1 FRYIYGGILSL
12 NEQDTSDILKILA
25 AADELC
31 LQELIDYLQG
41 YLIENK
47 SEWIEQNFELTHR
60 ISFQSNNLLEIQ
72 QFCTNLMA
80 KSPEIIFDSFDF
92 TSLPETSLIKLIERD
107 DLQMKEVEVW
117 DRVLEWG
124 LAQNSTLISD
134 PDTWTD
140 DDYRMMENTL
150 QRCLPLIRFFSLSSK
165 EFLQNIDPYKKLLNS
180 QLYKDLLN
188 SYMNPDSIPNDNIS
202 LPRNIH
208 IDEVIDSTIVSLNI
222 VSIIS
227 RWIDKVDVNRKF
239 SYLRE
244 LYLPYKFKL
253 LLRGSRDGF
262 TAKQFHTLCDDKL
275 ITVTFIKIEGAEEII
290 GGYNPL
296 TWSTSNNWIKTK
308 DSFIF
313 SFKSNF
319 KTAIISNVK
328 NINCAMANHP
338 RNGPCFNR
346 DLAIGSLNENENF
359 CKFFCINTSYE
370 KKIRDQEGKFSM
382 EDYEIFQIVK
392 N

>member
-1 FRYIYGGILSL
+1 LD
-12 NEQDTSDILKILA
+12 EQNTSEILKVLA

-31 LQELIDYLQG
+31 LQELINYLQDYL
-41 YLIENK
+41 IKNK

-60 ISFQSNNLLEIQ
+60 ISFQSDNLFEIQ
-72 QFCTNLMA
+72 QFCTKLMA
-80 KSPEIIFDSFDF
+80 KSPEKIFNSFDF
-92 TSLPETSLIKLIERD
+92 TSLPEKSLIKLIERD
-107 DLQMKEVEVW
+107 DLQMKEIEVW
-117 DRVLEWG
+117 EHVLKWG

-140 DDYRMMENTL
+140 DDYNIMKNTL
-150 QRCLPLIRFFSLSSK
+150 QNCLPLIRFFSLSSK
-165 EFLQNIDPYKKLLNS
+165 EFLQKVDPYKKLLKS

-188 SYMNPDSIPNDNIS
+188 SYMNPDSIPNDNNL

-208 IDEVIDSTIVSLNI
+208 VGGIIDSTIINLNI

-227 RWIDKVDVNRKF
+227 RWIDKMDVNNKF
-239 SYLRE
+239 TYLRE

-253 LLRGSRDGF
+253 LIRGSRDGF
-262 TAKQFHTLCDDKL
+262 TAKKFHTLCDNKL
-275 ITVTFIKIEGAEEII
+275 ITVTFIKIKGEEEII

-296 TWSTSNNWIKTK
+296 TWSTSYDWIKTK

-313 SFKSNF
+313 SFKNNLF
-319 KTAIISNVK
+319 KDAILSNVK
-328 NINCAMANHP
+328 DINYAMANHP

-346 DLAIGSLNENENF
+346 DLAIGSLDENENF
-359 CKFFCINTSYE
+359 NKFFCINTSYE
-370 KKIRDQEGKFSM
+370 KKIRDNEGKFTM
-382 EDYEIFQIVK
+382 EDYEIFQIIR